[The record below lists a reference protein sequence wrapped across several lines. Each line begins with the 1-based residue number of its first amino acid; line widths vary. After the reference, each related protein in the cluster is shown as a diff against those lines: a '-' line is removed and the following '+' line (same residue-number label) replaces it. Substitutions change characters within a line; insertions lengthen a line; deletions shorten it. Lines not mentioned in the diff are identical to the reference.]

1 MNKKN
6 VLAVEECSAMNFI
19 LDSVLKNDFT
29 ITSVDNCGHALHAL
43 KSNNTQD
50 LIILNVENGQSENF
64 KFLEHLSSSAI
75 LKDIKTIVIS
85 NYDDEDI
92 KNKSHALGAN
102 LYISKP
108 FDPVFLHS
116 SIQTLIG
123 DKVTP
128 SIKKRKFSFSLNIF

>member
-19 LDSVLKNDFT
+19 FNSVLKNDFT
-29 ITSVDNCGHALHAL
+29 LTTVKNCYNALHAL
-43 KSNNTQD
+43 KSNKAHD

-64 KFLEHLSSSAI
+64 KFLEHISSSAA
-75 LKDIKTIVIS
+75 LKSIKTIVIA

-108 FDPVFLHS
+108 FDPLFLHS
-116 SIQTLIG
+116 SIKGLIG
-123 DKVTP
+123 ENNP
-128 SIKKRKFSFSLNIF
+128 PILKKRKFSFSLNIF

>member
-29 ITSVDNCGHALHAL
+29 LTAVDNCTHALHAL
-43 KSNNTQD
+43 KSNNSQD

-64 KFLEHLSSSAI
+64 KFLEHLSSSAV
-75 LKDIKTIVIS
+75 LKEIKTIVIS

-116 SIQTLIG
+116 SIKSLIG
-123 DKVTP
+123 GKVAPT
-128 SIKKRKFSFSLNIF
+128 IKKRKFSFSLNIF